1 MAPAA
6 PPFPPTL
13 SLPTPTGIGSPDRPP
28 SASRITWGRQSVTRR
43 ETHPYRRFPTMIRS
57 GNVSK
62 PHQKARN
69 VEDHQR
75 ESPIFTP
82 ILPWGHIRAVLAYA
96 AERERQST

>member
-13 SLPTPTGIGSPDRPP
+13 FLPAPTGIGWPDRPP

-43 ETHPYRRFPTMIRS
+43 ETHPYCRFPTMIRS
-57 GNVSK
+57 GNVPK
-62 PHQKARN
+62 PHQKGRN

-82 ILPWGHIRAVLAYA
+82 ILAWGQYPCTPI
-96 AERERQST
+96 TTPP